1 MERKLAAILAADVA
15 GNIRLMKRDEDST
28 LDALRFHREVVHGFP
43 ATRRSGIF
51 NRVGE
56 ATGRVTE
63 TRRPSASAMI
73 PRRHA
78 AFEFRIRRGI
88 ARLRGQRTTV

>member
-15 GNIRLMKRDEDST
+15 GNSRLMRRDEDST
-28 LDALRFHREVVHGFP
+28 LDALRSHREVVRGFL
-43 ATRRSGIF
+43 ATRRGRVF

-63 TRRPSASAMI
+63 IPQDINERSDSARADRVPHQPRDRDVAGRERRP
-73 PRRHA
+73 
-78 AFEFRIRRGI
+78 
-88 ARLRGQRTTV
+88 